1 MENPH
6 LFNSTIGEGS
16 TTGENLGLGSW
27 MVMEKQTK
35 RVPRHRQSD
44 PGPRTQRPFPNRYMI
59 LHDEENVTEEL
70 PTLTNLDYAKAQQGG
85 FNFIVGNGSTRKGTE
100 RQATK
105 LEVHKRPKGPAR
117 SVIKNNHTEP
127 VNTHE
132 ATGTHTSRRER
143 SLGAS
148 RQPVIA
154 PPLQSTTTVETYMI
168 QHVELGILL
177 TNFGKFL

>member
-6 LFNSTIGEGS
+6 LFNSFIGEGS
-16 TTGENLGLGSW
+16 TPGENLGLGSW
-27 MVMEKQTK
+27 MVVEKQTK

-44 PGPRTQRPFPNRYMI
+44 PGPHIQRPFTNRYML

-70 PTLTNLDYAKAQQGG
+70 PTLTDLDYTKAQQGG
-85 FNFIVGNGSTRKGTE
+85 FNFVVDNGSTGKGTE
-100 RQATK
+100 RQAKK

-117 SVIKNNHTEP
+117 SVIKNNHTDS

-132 ATGTHTSRRER
+132 VTGTHTSRRE
-143 SLGAS
+143 SSPDAS

-154 PPLQSTTTVETYMI
+154 PPPQSTTTAEI
-168 QHVELGILL
+168 FNQ
-177 TNFGKFL
+177 